1 MRKVT
6 VWTIGLMVLDRTAKA
21 IAYYGIEPLDGFVLR
36 GSIMIGFCNAPNY
49 GYFDIPNALSWLLP
63 MVWSISMIAVLVM
76 AILSDLPQRARTAA
90 TFGLVATVS
99 QFADQMLYHAVIDYI
114 LIEPIVFN
122 IADVMLWSAG
132 GTIALSMLR
141 QFIEVS
147 QTERSVQNARP

>member
-6 VWTIGLMVLDRTAKA
+6 VITIVGLVVDRLLKA
-21 IAYYGIEPLDGFVLR
+21 IAWYSMEPLDSFVVR
-36 GSIMIGFCNAPNY
+36 GPIMIGFCNAPNY
-49 GYFDIPNALSWLLP
+49 GYFDIQNALSWLLP
-63 MVWSISMIAVLVM
+63 MVWSISMIALLVM

-90 TFGLVATVS
+90 TFGLAATVS
-99 QFADQMLYHAVIDYI
+99 QFADQILYHAVIDYI